1 MGLLGSDDLTQMAGD
16 LAEVRGDNQVSVV
29 IRRGGS
35 ALGAQSVRVARMG
48 GQGQERDSAGA
59 QQAVGRV
66 VVLGGLT
73 LDIQPGD
80 RFTVSG
86 ILYEV
91 TFVRPN
97 QDAAVIAEA
106 KAVE

>member
-16 LAEVRGDNQVSVV
+16 LAEVRGDNEVSVV

-35 ALGAQSVRVARMG
+35 TLDAQNVRVARMG
-48 GQGQERDSAGA
+48 GQAVERDSQGA
-59 QQAVGRV
+59 QQVVGRV
-66 VVLGGLT
+66 VVLGGMT
-73 LDIQPGD
+73 LDIQPAD
-80 RFTVSG
+80 RFTVNG